1 MTFNWE
7 VIALFWTRRWW
18 GWDRALTHCQCT
30 GAADSVVVSH
40 SDISHTLSKA
50 RKLHSQREGAVV
62 LLLQGLAANW
72 WPPML
77 ANSPLSLFARLA
89 CSHGCQLYF
98 LYKSKGNSSIPQ
110 ALYCPKLIAETN
122 SGYGPS
128 YFVHHWFKSMLHSS
142 VFQSP
147 GCVHA
152 ACSGRSAFRPC
163 VPKVCCMQTVCL
175 GKTNEKHNLKVIW
188 NVYVGPS
195 GWIKVG
201 PWKAGKE
208 CAVQ

>member
-30 GAADSVVVSH
+30 GAADSIVVSH

-62 LLLQGLAANW
+62 LLLQGLVANW

-98 LYKSKGNSSIPQ
+98 LYKSKGTPPSHKHFTAQSSLLRQTVDMVPTILSTTGLSLCCT
-110 ALYCPKLIAETN
+110 AL
-122 SGYGPS
+122 S
-128 YFVHHWFKSMLHSS
+128 
-142 VFQSP
+142 
-147 GCVHA
+147 
-152 ACSGRSAFRPC
+152 
-163 VPKVCCMQTVCL
+163 PKVQAVFMRPAAAARHSGPVCPRF
-175 GKTNEKHNLKVIW
+175 VACRPF
-188 NVYVGPS
+188 V
-195 GWIKVG
+195 
-201 PWKAGKE
+201 
-208 CAVQ
+208 